1 MGFYDRNYEHKKSD
15 FLSDNSSMG
24 MSFPEMTPAVK
35 WLLLINA
42 TVYLLQ
48 ALGMDEMLTGWF
60 SVFPASLSTMLQL
73 WRLVT
78 YQFLHG
84 GIMHILFNMLGL
96 FFLGPMLERNWGSRK
111 FLVFYLSCGIA
122 GGLFYTLLVT
132 IRFLPIG
139 QMIGASGAILGML
152 SACAILFP
160 HFVVFILVFPVP
172 IRIAAIAFTAIYLI
186 AVISRGVNAGG
197 EAAHLAGMV
206 TGAVYVF
213 SQSWRA
219 EWRLKIR
226 SVRWE
231 KKIAAER
238 RLQVEV
244 DRILEKVHKQ
254 GVHGLTWKE
263 KRILRQATKIEQM
276 RNRL

>member
-1 MGFYDRNYEHKKSD
+1 
-15 FLSDNSSMG
+15 
-24 MSFPEMTPAVK
+24 
-35 WLLLINA
+35 
-42 TVYLLQ
+42 VYLLQ

>member
-238 RLQVEV
+238 KLQVEV